1 MLRRG
6 YAQSL
11 MDRYGFAKF
20 KNERA
25 TFAEMV
31 DTLMLAIDSQ
41 SGAIGSIPYYPCML
55 VIEKR
60 AAAESFDGG

>member
-11 MDRYGFAKF
+11 MERYGFAKL

-31 DTLMLAIDSQ
+31 DTLMLAI
-41 SGAIGSIPYYPCML
+41 
-55 VIEKR
+55 EKR